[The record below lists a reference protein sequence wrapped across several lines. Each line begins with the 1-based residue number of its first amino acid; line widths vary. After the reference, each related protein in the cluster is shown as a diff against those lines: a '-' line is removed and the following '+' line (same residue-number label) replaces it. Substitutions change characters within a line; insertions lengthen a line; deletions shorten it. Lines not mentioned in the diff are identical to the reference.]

1 MGRLKQYLLWPLWSL
16 RVIFERGWLENLFTA
31 LFVSRK
37 SLISSKRGDVIRM
50 IIKLP
55 TPPDARI
62 LEIGTYFAKGSTKI
76 FIDELSNQASLFV
89 MDTWSSYV
97 SRIDKAKKSLY
108 RIIDSMSYFAAT
120 NTLRVIKEAEKR
132 NDCPSIT
139 MIRRSTDDLYL
150 ADNFF
155 DLVFVDGSHYY
166 QNVSNDIK
174 LALRILKPGGIISG
188 DDLEILPSADLAAVA
203 KRHLAEDY
211 VSYTE
216 GSYFHP
222 GVALAVYELLG
233 TVDMKDGIWWKVIT
247 K

>member
-1 MGRLKQYLLWPLWSL
+1 M
-16 RVIFERGWLENLFTA
+16 ERGWLENLLTA

-55 TPPDARI
+55 PPDARI

-76 FIDELSNQASLFV
+76 FIDGLSNQASLFL
-89 MDTWSSYV
+89 MDIWASYV
-97 SRIDKAKKSLY
+97 STNDKAKGSSY
-108 RIIDSMSYFAAT
+108 RIIDSISYFACT
-120 NTLRVIKEAEKR
+120 NTLRVIREAQKR

-139 MIRRSTDDLYL
+139 MIRRSTDDSYL

-155 DLVFVDGSHYY
+155 DLVFIDGSHYY
-166 QNVSNDIK
+166 QDVSKDIK

-188 DDLEILPSADLAAVA
+188 DDLEILPSSSLAAVA
-203 KRHLAEDY
+203 KEHLREDY
-211 VSYTE
+211 VPYTE
-216 GSYFHP
+216 GSNFHP

-233 TVDMKDGIWWKVIT
+233 SVNMKDGIWWKVIQ